1 MSCGRRAA
9 NTPYCLTKPFNT
21 MLTGFVSASN
31 EDRENAN
38 ESRTIALSNS
48 PFQHHVR
55 LTVSG
60 FDYKRAQED
69 GKVDPKARLNPV
81 LTTSVGDLFLST
93 LTRSRVDVDGHVLE
107 PDGTFNAFVRKTIAE
122 NSTKTNGEILTA
134 IVNGCKDKVLIV
146 KRVPYAGLSKD
157 GRRFGASLVKINFAD

>member
-1 MSCGRRAA
+1 
-9 NTPYCLTKPFNT
+9 

-31 EDRENAN
+31 DARENAN
-38 ESRTIALSNS
+38 KSNSIALGHS
-48 PFQHHVR
+48 PFQHNVKF
-55 LTVSG
+55 TVGG
-60 FDYKRAQED
+60 FDYKVPQED
-69 GKVDPKARLNPV
+69 GKVDVKARLNPV

-134 IVNGCKDKVLIV
+134 IVKGCENKQLIV
-146 KRVPYAGLSKD
+146 ERVPYVGLSKD
-157 GRRFGASLVKINFAD
+157 GRRFATSLVKVNFVD